1 MVISRIQFRPRR
13 MIQGQDIFQTRRASQ
28 RSDGRPRSSNR
39 HEGNRATCGE
49 SLVVVLADRQGRPSL
64 HATRFTCPP
73 SSRAVAWIDWLIDQE
88 EVMATETVGSPAFI
102 ASGNTKVYKNF
113 IDGEW
118 VESSTGET
126 FEDRNPADT
135 REVVAIF
142 QKSGKADVD
151 AAVAAANRAFA
162 KWRLVPAP
170 RRAEIVFRAAE
181 MLLERTEEYARDMT
195 REMGKVLKET
205 RGDVQEAIDTA
216 YYFAGEGRR
225 MFGPT
230 TPSELPNKFAM
241 AVRTPI
247 GLCGMITPWNFPMAI
262 PSWKLLP
269 AIVCG
274 NTCVIKPAQDTPL
287 STFNLVS
294 TLADAA
300 VPRGAVN
307 IVTGF
312 GSSVGT
318 PMTEHP
324 DVRAVSLTGS
334 TEVGR
339 IVGTTAA
346 KTFKHCSLELGG
358 KNPMIVLDDANLD
371 LAIEGGL
378 WGGFGTTGQRCT
390 ATSRMI
396 VQKGVYREFVER
408 LVDRAKKLKVGNGLD
423 ETVQMGPAVN
433 EKQLQTDLSYV
444 EVGKNEGAK
453 LLCGGN
459 RLDQGEYQ
467 YGWFMEPTVFID
479 VDPKMRIAQEEIFG
493 PVVSIIPCDNLE
505 NAIEIAN
512 NIEYGLSSALYTKD
526 VNKAFAAM
534 RDLHAGITY
543 INAPTI
549 GAEVHLPFGGVKA
562 TGNGHR
568 EGGIGAIDFYS
579 EWKSVYVDYSDTL
592 QRAQID
598 RPE

>member
-1 MVISRIQFRPRR
+1 
-13 MIQGQDIFQTRRASQ
+13 
-28 RSDGRPRSSNR
+28 
-39 HEGNRATCGE
+39 
-49 SLVVVLADRQGRPSL
+49 
-64 HATRFTCPP
+64 
-73 SSRAVAWIDWLIDQE
+73 
-88 EVMATETVGSPAFI
+88 MATDTLTAPVIMGT
-102 ASGNTKVYKNF
+102 ASRPKIYRNF

-118 VESSTGET
+118 VEASTGET
-126 FEDRNPADT
+126 FENRNPADT
-135 REVVAIF
+135 RDVVGIF
-142 QKSGKADVD
+142 QRSGKADVEAAVD
-151 AAVAAANRAFA
+151 AAKRAFH

-170 RRAEIVFRAAE
+170 RRAEIVYRAAE
-181 MLLERTEEYARDMT
+181 MLMERKEDYARDMT
-195 REMGKVLKET
+195 REMGKILKET

-287 STFNLVS
+287 STFNLVR
-294 TLADAA
+294 TLADAG
-300 VPRGAVN
+300 VPKGVIN

-324 DVRAVSLTGS
+324 EVRAVSLTGS

-346 KTFKHCSLELGG
+346 KSFKHCSLELGG
-358 KNPMIVLDDANLD
+358 KNPMIVLEDANLD

-378 WGGFGTTGQRCT
+378 WGAFGTTGQRCT
-390 ATSRMI
+390 ATSRII
-396 VQKGVYREFVER
+396 VQKGVYSEFVHR
-408 LVDRAKKLKVGNGLD
+408 LVERAKALKVGNGLD
-423 ETVQMGPAVN
+423 ETVQMGPAIN
-433 EKQLQTDLSYV
+433 EKQLQTDLNYV

-453 LLCGGN
+453 LKCGGN
-459 RLDQGEYQ
+459 RLDRGEYQ

-493 PVVSIIPCDNLE
+493 PVVSIIACEDLE
-505 NAIEIAN
+505 DAIHVAN
-512 NIEYGLSSALYTKD
+512 NIEYGLSSAIYTRD
-526 VNKAFAAM
+526 VNKA
-534 RDLHAGITY
+534 
-543 INAPTI
+543 
-549 GAEVHLPFGGVKA
+549 
-562 TGNGHR
+562 
-568 EGGIGAIDFYS
+568 
-579 EWKSVYVDYSDTL
+579 
-592 QRAQID
+592 
-598 RPE
+598 